1 MRNHARTALTSTLAA
16 CLLAAAGCNSN
27 DGVGPGLLAPAP
39 RAQTTQL
46 AITLDGS
53 IDEWP
58 ADKAALADAHYL
70 YLRLAVE
77 GESRAIQA
85 SHEPLTILLDVD
97 ANAATGVRIDEPA
110 NTLGV
115 DLEVRFSPRRDD
127 GSPGRGVA
135 VIAHTADGPRALSHA
150 DIDLLVAPTHAADW
164 YEVRLSRLLPDG
176 LPRAGLASDGRASG
190 LIVLHDAGGQ
200 VAGWSDP
207 FTVALSPA
215 ASGTHL
221 GEADLPR
228 KPRGA
233 IRIVSWNVEHA
244 APMRNAGPFANAIL
258 ALEPDAVLVQEW
270 TLDTPGQLRGWFTAS
285 LPASDGRPWHTRTG
299 DGWGVGIV
307 SKHPLEPLGPTRL
320 ELPGHEAPVRFIGA
334 IAHTPSGPVALASL
348 HLKCCGSAGGPE
360 DAQRIAEA
368 RLINATLADALTGVA
383 HGALVIAGDVNLVG
397 RRTPLDTLAG
407 GLASGGGDLAVA
419 APRVLGDAAYYTWS
433 DPETEFSP
441 GRLDFAL
448 VGGGRIVNAFVLDT
462 ARLSDA
468 SLQRIGLD
476 RGDTAASDH
485 RPVVIDVMPK

>member
-1 MRNHARTALTSTLAA
+1 MLNHARTALPSTLAA
-16 CLLAAAGCNSN
+16 CLVAFTGCGTSDNGGRS
-27 DGVGPGLLAPAP
+27 LLAPIQRTPAAP
-39 RAQTTQL
+39 L

-53 IDEWP
+53 IDDWP

-77 GESRAIQA
+77 GTPRALQA
-85 SHEPLTILLDVD
+85 SHETLTVLID
-97 ANAATGVRIDEPA
+97 ADADATTGTRVEEPK

-135 VIAHTADGPRALSHA
+135 VIAHTSDGPRTLSHA

-164 YEVRLSRLLPDG
+164 YELRLSRILPDG
-176 LPRAGLASDGRASG
+176 LPGAGLATDGRASG
-190 LIVLHDAGGQ
+190 MIVLHGADGH

-207 FTVALSPA
+207 FTVALGPA
-215 ASGTHL
+215 AGTPHL
-221 GEADLPR
+221 GDADLPR

-244 APMRNAGPFANAIL
+244 SPMRNAGPFANVIL
-258 ALEPDAVLVQEW
+258 ALEPDVVLVQEW

-307 SKHPLEPLGPTRL
+307 SKHPLEPLGPARL
-320 ELPGHEAPVRFIGA
+320 ELPGHDTPVRFIGA
-334 IAHTPSGPVALASL
+334 VAHTTAGPIALASL
-348 HLKCCGSAGGPE
+348 HLKCCGGADGPE
-360 DAQRIAEA
+360 DAQRAAEA
-368 RLINATLADALTGVA
+368 RLINATLADALTGIQHDA
-383 HGALVIAGDVNLVG
+383 IVIAGDVNLVG
-397 RRTPLDTLAG
+397 SRTPLDKLAA
-407 GLASGGGDLAVA
+407 GLASGGADLAVA
-419 APRVLGDAAYYTWS
+419 APSVLGDAAFYTWT
-433 DPETEFSP
+433 DPRSEFSP

-476 RGDTAASDH
+476 RTDTAASDH
-485 RPVVIDVMPK
+485 RPLVIDVMPR

>member
-1 MRNHARTALTSTLAA
+1 MLNHARTVVSWTIAA
-16 CLLAAAGCNSN
+16 CVLAAAGCNTS
-27 DGVGPGLLAPAP
+27 DRGGPSLLASAP
-39 RAQTTQL
+39 RAPTTQL

-70 YLRLAVE
+70 YLRLMIE
-77 GESRAIQA
+77 GEPRSIQA
-85 SHEPLTILLDVD
+85 SHESLTILLDVD
-97 ANAATGVRIDEPA
+97 ADATTGARVDEPA
-110 NTLGV
+110 DSLGV

-127 GSPGRGVA
+127 GTPGRGVA
-135 VIAHTADGPRALSHA
+135 VIAHTADGPRTLSHA
-150 DIDLLVAPTHAADW
+150 DIGLLVAPTHAADW
-164 YEVRLSRLLPDG
+164 YEVRVSRLLPDG

-190 LIVLHDAGGQ
+190 MIVLHDAGGQ

-207 FTVALSPA
+207 FTVALAPA
-215 ASGTHL
+215 ASGPHL
-221 GEADLPR
+221 GDADLPR

-258 ALEPDAVLVQEW
+258 ALEPDVVLVQEW
-270 TLDTPGQLRGWFTAS
+270 TLETPGQLRGWFTAS

-320 ELPGHEAPVRFIGA
+320 ELPGHKTPVRFIGA
-334 IAHTPSGPVALASL
+334 VADTPSGPVALASI
-348 HLKCCGSAGGPE
+348 HLKCCGGADGPE
-360 DAQRIAEA
+360 DAQRNAEA
-368 RLINATLADALTGVA
+368 RLINATIADALAGVP
-383 HGALVIAGDVNLVG
+383 HDALVIAGDVNLVG
-397 RRTPLDTLAG
+397 RRTPLDTLAT
-407 GLASGGGDLAVA
+407 GLASGGGSLSVA

-462 ARLSDA
+462 TRLSDA
-468 SLQRIGLD
+468 ALQRIGLD

-485 RPVVIDVMPK
+485 RPVVIDVVPR